1 MAGETSR
8 AAGESGSTGAPFI
21 SIQINLGSLL
31 IKYDGPPEF
40 LDKLPGI
47 IAELAK
53 FGSQF
58 PPVQLLSKL
67 MVTRRR
73 HRSE

>member
-1 MAGETSR
+1 MAGETAG
-8 AAGESGSTGAPFI
+8 AAGESGSASVPII
-21 SIQINLGSLL
+21 SININLGPLL

-53 FGSQF
+53 FPFQL
-58 PPVQLLSKL
+58 PPPLAMPAPPALSA
-67 MVTRRR
+67 
-73 HRSE
+73 